1 MVNLDH
7 VADAVQK
14 QRSASISDFE
24 IFHEN
29 NSNVW
34 HVVGSGL
41 QRFIQMT
48 NWR

>member
-1 MVNLDH
+1 MVNLNH
-7 VADAVQK
+7 VAKAVEK

-24 IFHEN
+24 IFQDS

-41 QRFIQMT
+41 QRFSQMT